1 MSRKNQNRAVGDSFE
16 CMAEPLPPICE
27 LFRRRIAADIDPHNR
42 TRAVRPFA
50 VGDRIWIKRADWAV
64 FPFPVLVD

>member
-1 MSRKNQNRAVGDSFE
+1 MT
-16 CMAEPLPPICE
+16 EPLPPICE
-27 LFRRRIAADIDPHNR
+27 LFRRRLAADIDPHNR

-50 VGDRIWIKRADWAV
+50 VGERIWMKRADGAV